1 MGPGRLDSLHKD
13 RRGLWRLPPN
23 GSAPQRLSSLDT
35 ARREFEHWYPQ
46 ALPGGKA
53 AIFNNFS
60 TPLSRSRIE
69 AVEYSTGKRT
79 ILIEGAFIARFSSSG
94 HLLFIREGALFAVR
108 FDPSTLRVT
117 GTPVPVV
124 EDVASNMT
132 DGTAGY
138 AVSKN
143 GTLVYL
149 RASEWLVPRRVLWTD
164 RAGNEQPLLAESGQW
179 AEPRLSPD
187 GKWVALTRLDPRWQ
201 ISLFDVQR
209 RVLTQLTRS
218 EGVSFNANWMPD
230 SRSIIHSVE
239 TPVYDLLRL
248 PIDGT
253 AAETLLVTKRDK
265 MASSVS
271 PDGRTVAYQETEN
284 IDRLMLAPIPRG
296 AAPVPVDPRPTS
308 QRNAAFSPD
317 GRWVLFE
324 EVGANLRAEV
334 YVRALDGKGGRRQV
348 SNDGGDQPLWTRG
361 GREIIYR
368 KGDAM
373 LSATFTPATGEVGA
387 PVVLFQK
394 RDAGRLGGFRT
405 RGYDVT
411 PDGSR
416 FLVVT
421 PVERLGAAPMVVV
434 MNWFQDL
441 NKRVPK

>member
-1 MGPGRLDSLHKD
+1 M
-13 RRGLWRLPPN
+13 
-23 GSAPQRLSSLDT
+23 
-35 ARREFEHWYPQ
+35 
-46 ALPGGKA
+46 
-53 AIFNNFS
+53 
-60 TPLSRSRIE
+60 
-69 AVEYSTGKRT
+69 
-79 ILIEGAFIARFSSSG
+79 
-94 HLLFIREGALFAVR
+94 FIREGALFAVR
-108 FDPSTLRVT
+108 FNPSTLRVT

-284 IDRLMLAPIPRG
+284 IDRLMLAPTPRG

-324 EVGANLRAEV
+324 EVGANLRAEPSTATADDARSRTTV
-334 YVRALDGKGGRRQV
+334 AISRSGRAADARSFTARVTRCSRRRSLRRPARSARRWSCSRNATPGGLV
-348 SNDGGDQPLWTRG
+348 DSARG
-361 GREIIYR
+361 
-368 KGDAM
+368 
-373 LSATFTPATGEVGA
+373 ATT
-387 PVVLFQK
+387 
-394 RDAGRLGGFRT
+394 
-405 RGYDVT
+405 
-411 PDGSR
+411 
-416 FLVVT
+416 
-421 PVERLGAAPMVVV
+421 
-434 MNWFQDL
+434 
-441 NKRVPK
+441 

>member
-1 MGPGRLDSLHKD
+1 MLYTKNAE
-13 RRGLWRLPPN
+13 GLWRIPP
-23 GSAPQRLSSLDT
+23 GGGAAQQLSTLDT
-35 ARREFEHWYPQ
+35 VRREFQHWYPE

-69 AVEYSTGKRT
+69 AVEYATGKRT
-79 ILIEGAFIARFSSSG
+79 ILVEGAFIARYASSG
-94 HLLFIREGALFAVR
+94 HLLFLRERALFAVR
-108 FDPSTLRVT
+108 FDPATLRVT

-124 EDVASNMT
+124 EDIATSLT

-138 AVSKN
+138 AVSTN
-143 GTLVYL
+143 GTLTYL
-149 RASEWLVPRRVLWTD
+149 LASEWFVPHRVLWTD
-164 RAGNEQPLLAESGQW
+164 RAGNEQPLLAEPGPW

-187 GKWVALTRLDPRWQ
+187 GRWVTLTKLEPNWQ

-218 EGVSFNANWMPD
+218 AGVSFNPNWMPD
-230 SRSIIHSVE
+230 SRSVIASVE
-239 TPVYDLLRL
+239 TPAYDLQRL

-253 AAETLLVTKRDK
+253 AAETLLVTPRDK

-271 PDGRTVAYQETEN
+271 PDGRTVAYHESRD
-284 IDRLMLAPIPRG
+284 IDRLMLGPIAG
-296 AAPVPVDPRPTS
+296 GSAPVPLDPRPTS
-308 QRNAAFSPD
+308 QQNAAFSPD
-317 GRWVLFE
+317 GRWIVYS

-334 YVRALDGKGGRRQV
+334 YVRTIDGKGGRRQV

-361 GREIIYR
+361 GREITYR
-368 KGDAM
+368 KGDAV
-373 LSATFTPATGEVGA
+373 LSAAFVPSSGEVGV
-387 PVVLFQK
+387 PVLLFKK

-421 PVERLGAAPMVVV
+421 PVERPGAAPLVVV
-434 MNWFQDL
+434 MNWYEDL
-441 NKRVPK
+441 NKRVPR